1 MLNKAAIDSIWAWEM
16 ELRHLRYFVA
26 VADHGGITHAAERLN
41 IAQPAVSRQ
50 IRDLEAELGVELLVR
65 EGRRV
70 ILSDAGRTF
79 AERARAV
86 LAASYDAVEEARRI
100 DRGEAGH
107 LRIGL
112 LESASWSG
120 HLPLALSRFARAFP
134 DVRMDVVP
142 MGSVEQIDAVLAEE
156 MDAAFVYRQENLV
169 EEALSILPL
178 RVDNVMLAASVDLDF
193 EKEGPLD
200 LDDIDGLPIVAFPRV
215 VAPAYHDALRR
226 ALSDIGFD
234 PLIVQEAQNETTMLS
249 LVSAGVGCAFVN
261 SANMHRPPRNVQFHE
276 VKGLSVPIEFLFVTR
291 KSAGSLTQKLR
302 EIVEDI
308 NASEA

>member
-1 MLNKAAIDSIWAWEM
+1 M

-26 VADHGGITHAAERLN
+26 VAEYGGITHAAERLN

-70 ILSDAGRTF
+70 ILSDAGRAF

-86 LAASYDAVEEARRI
+86 LAASNDAVQEARRI
-100 DRGEAGH
+100 DRGEAGQ

-120 HLPLALSRFARAFP
+120 HLPEALNRFARTYP
-134 DVRMDVVP
+134 DIRMDIVP
-142 MGSVEQIDAVLAEE
+142 MGSVEQIEAVLAEE
-156 MDAAFVYRQENLV
+156 LDAAFVYRQNNLV

-178 RVDNVMLAASVDLDF
+178 RTDNVVLAASADLDF
-193 EKEGPLD
+193 EKPGPLD
-200 LDDIDGLPIVAFPRV
+200 LQDIDGLPLVSFPRAI
-215 VAPAYHDALRR
+215 APVYHDAISA
-226 ALSDIGFD
+226 ALAGIEFHPD
-234 PLIVQEAQNETTMLS
+234 IVQEAENETTILS

-261 SANMHRPPRNVQFHE
+261 SANMHRPPKQVRFYE
-276 VKGLSVPIEFLFVTR
+276 VAGVSVPIEFLFVTTR
-291 KSAGSLTQKLR
+291 NAGGLTQRLR
-302 EIVEDI
+302 NIV
-308 NASEA
+308 ASLDTQEA

>member
-1 MLNKAAIDSIWAWEM
+1 M

-26 VADHGGITHAAERLN
+26 VADYGGITHAAERLN

-70 ILSDAGRTF
+70 ILSDAGRAF
-79 AERARAV
+79 AIRARAV
-86 LAASYDAVEEARRI
+86 LAASSDAADEARRI
-100 DRGEAGH
+100 SRGEAGH

-120 HLPLALSRFARAFP
+120 HLPLALNRFARTYP
-134 DVRMDVVP
+134 DVRMEVVP

-156 MDAAFVYRQENLV
+156 LDAGFVYRQENLV
-169 EEALSILPL
+169 VDALSILPL
-178 RVDNVMLAASVDLDF
+178 RVDSVMLAASADLDF
-193 EKEGPLD
+193 GKEGALD
-200 LDDIDGLPIVAFPRV
+200 LDDIDGLPIVSFPRA
-215 VAPAYHDALRR
+215 VAPAYHDALHA
-226 ALSDIGFD
+226 ALAGIGFD
-234 PLIVQEAQNETTMLS
+234 PVIVQEAENETTMLS

-261 SANMHRPPRNVQFHE
+261 SANTHRPPRQVRFHK

-291 KSAGSLTQKLR
+291 NSVQGLTKRLR
-302 EIVEDI
+302 TIVEEVD
-308 NASEA
+308 A

>member
-1 MLNKAAIDSIWAWEM
+1 M

-70 ILSDAGRTF
+70 ILSDAGRAF
-79 AERARAV
+79 ADRARAV
-86 LAASYDAVEEARRI
+86 LAASHAAVDEARRI

-120 HLPLALSRFARAFP
+120 HLPQALSRFARAYP
-134 DVRMDVVP
+134 DVRLDVVP
-142 MGSVEQIDAVLAEE
+142 MGSVEQINAVLAEDL
-156 MDAAFVYRQENLV
+156 DAAFVYRQENLV
-169 EEALSILPL
+169 ADALSILPL
-178 RVDNVMLAASVDLDF
+178 RMDNVVLAASADLDF
-193 EKEGPLD
+193 EKDGPLD

-215 VAPAYHDALRR
+215 VAPAYHDALGR
-226 ALSDIGFD
+226 ALTAIGFD
-234 PLIVQEAQNETTMLS
+234 PVIVQEAENETTMLS

-261 SANMHRPPRNVQFHE
+261 SANMHRPPQNVRFHA

-291 KSAGSLTQKLR
+291 KSAGGLTQRLWQ
-302 EIVEDI
+302 IVEGI
-308 NASEA
+308 NAKKA

>member
-1 MLNKAAIDSIWAWEM
+1 M

-26 VADHGGITHAAERLN
+26 VADHGSITHAAERLN

-70 ILSDAGRTF
+70 LLSDAGRAF
-79 AERARAV
+79 AARARAV
-86 LAASYDAVEEARRI
+86 LAASSDAVEEARRI

-120 HLPLALSRFARAFP
+120 HLPLALSRFARAYP

-142 MGSVEQIDAVLAEE
+142 MGSVEQIDAVLGEDL
-156 MDAAFVYRQENLV
+156 DAGFVYRQENLL
-169 EEALSILPL
+169 EDAMSILPL
-178 RVDNVMLAASVDLDF
+178 RVDNVVLAASVDLDF
-193 EKEGPLD
+193 EKDGALE
-200 LDDIDGLPIVAFPRV
+200 LDDIDGLPIVSFPRAI
-215 VAPAYHDALRR
+215 APAYHDALNA
-226 ALSDIGFD
+226 ALAGIGFD
-234 PLIVQEAQNETTMLS
+234 PVIVQEAENETTMLS

-261 SANMHRPPRNVQFHE
+261 SANMHRPPRQVRFHE
-276 VKGLSVPIEFLFVTR
+276 VRGLSVPIEFLFITR
-291 KSAGSLTQKLR
+291 NNPGGLTQRLR
-302 EIVEDI
+302 AIVEELDAEQAL
-308 NASEA
+308 N